1 MSWCSF
7 IVSNDRER
15 AENSLSDPGITPGSR
30 PDHAIQDQKA
40 GERTLMPSMGET
52 VAPTQVVT
60 YGVDDDVIVSVEI
73 EPVEGFAPA
82 GVDEIAGQVR
92 AAVQPAVAAARA
104 VLEQAKALAPS
115 GVQVKFGVKVTGTAN
130 WLVAKAATEG
140 NFEVTLSWNPE
151 ARPPA
156 TSTPGRERSGRGD
169 GA

>member
-1 MSWCSF
+1 M
-7 IVSNDRER
+7 
-15 AENSLSDPGITPGSR
+15 
-30 PDHAIQDQKA
+30 
-40 GERTLMPSMGET
+40 
-52 VAPTQVVT
+52 APTQVVT

-115 GVQVKFGVKVTGTAN
+115 AVQVKFGVKVTGTAN

-156 TSTPGRERSGRGD
+156 SSTPGRERSGRGD